1 MDIINQVKEELMKYV
16 DEHKNSREDHYD
28 FWGEHIKY
36 VYEEAIALAKKYNA
50 DEEIV
55 QLGAL
60 LHDIALVKMVGTR
73 AEHHINGK
81 IIAEEI
87 LIKYQYPKEKMDRV
101 LGCVYNHRSSKN
113 ATNIEEQCVADA
125 DVLAHFDNIP
135 MVFSLAYKQKDN
147 NTIADVREWLK
158 YYFKKDFNDL
168 SDVTKKEFEERY
180 KLICRVILGEE
191 L

>member
-1 MDIINQVKEELMKYV
+1 MDIVAQVKEVVMNDIEK
-16 DEHKNSREDHYD
+16 HKNKREDHYD
-28 FWGEHIKY
+28 YWNEHIKY
-36 VYEEAIALAKKYNA
+36 VYKEAVLLAKKYNA
-50 DEEIV
+50 ELEIV

-60 LHDIALVKMVGTR
+60 LHDIASIKMVGTR
-73 AEHHINGK
+73 ADHHINGK

-87 LIKYQYPKEKMDRV
+87 LTRYEYPREKMERV

-135 MVFSLAYKQKDN
+135 MIFSIAYKQEDN
-147 NTIADVREWLK
+147 KNLANLKEWLK
-158 YYFKKDFNDL
+158 KYFKKDFDDL
-168 SDVTKKEFEERY
+168 SDLTKKEFKERY
-180 KLICRVILGEE
+180 KLICQVVLGEE